1 MASDARK
8 KSMPGFLRD
17 RRNPAVN
24 YLATRKAKEIL
35 LNLILF
41 DENVVKEYS
50 LVKLEFIEGRI
61 SLILLIMTEFGK

>member
-1 MASDARK
+1 M
-8 KSMPGFLRD
+8 
-17 RRNPAVN
+17 N
-24 YLATRKAKEIL
+24 YLATRKAKENL